1 MKRQRTTIANV
12 YLISVEDP
20 DDYYHKPEGVLF
32 IDNLGN
38 HTLYSADSRY
48 NFLRTAINKF
58 PYKELEEGVEFRE
71 HNVRITDLTD
81 TFRAEFDL
89 LIDDMLNILRKIFES
104 SPRQLFFLEKHLDP
118 RVYNQPFVP

>member
-1 MKRQRTTIANV
+1 MKRQRTHITHV
-12 YLISVEDP
+12 YLVGVEDP

-48 NFLRTAINKF
+48 NFLRNAINKF
-58 PYKELEEGVEFRE
+58 PYQDLEEGVEFRD

-81 TFRAEFDL
+81 SFRQEFDL
-89 LIDDMLNILRKIFES
+89 VIDEMLLILRKVFEG
-104 SPRQLFFLEKHLDP
+104 SPRQLFFLEKHLNPDNH
-118 RVYNQPFVP
+118 NQPFVP